1 MSPLMT
7 STWSP
12 PSHLTPTTP
21 VKAVMSPSGLSPRSP
36 THNQNK
42 NSFSTPIAPTAV
54 APTTAQDLLN
64 DVMGVNRI
72 SGGGLRHLQHIEPS
86 ALQPTF
92 LFGSELSRRP
102 SQSIWSASL
111 DEQPLMFTGNGGP
124 SGHHYHSPSRS
135 ISGPSQDA
143 PQSIWS
149 SSYPNDTQNS
159 QQNYVG
165 ALPSAPFAIPPQA
178 MSLGGH
184 QRVPSSSMV
193 AAQLFPNHN
202 PNHHDSFGYNSPIV
216 QPPIQRPGSYG
227 LLPQSQMNSPL
238 SPGTGGYYSHLATAY
253 RHPPPHDPHM
263 GHHFTSAPMPQV
275 WGNAG

>member
-1 MSPLMT
+1 MSPLMA

-12 PSHLTPTTP
+12 PSHMTPTTP
-21 VKAVMSPSGLSPRSP
+21 VKPVTSPNGLSPRSP

-42 NSFSTPIAPTAV
+42 NTFSTPAAQTTV

-64 DVMGVNRI
+64 DVMGVNRTL
-72 SGGGLRHLQHIEPS
+72 GGRLRHPQHLESS

-124 SGHHYHSPSRS
+124 SGHHYHSSSRS
-135 ISGPSQDA
+135 MAGPSQDMS
-143 PQSIWS
+143 QSIWS
-149 SSYPNDTQNS
+149 SLYPNGTQNS
-159 QQNYVG
+159 QQNYAG
-165 ALPSAPFAIPPQA
+165 ALPSAPFA
-178 MSLGGH
+178 MSVGGD
-184 QRVPSSSMV
+184 QLVPSSSMV

-202 PNHHDSFGYNSPIV
+202 QIQHDPFYVSPVI
-216 QPPIQRPGSYG
+216 QPPIRRPDPYGS
-227 LLPQSQMNSPL
+227 LPQSQMNSPL
-238 SPGTGGYYSHLATAY
+238 TPNNGGYYSNHLAPAY
-253 RHPPPHDPHM
+253 HHPPPHDPHM
-263 GHHFTSAPMPQV
+263 GHHFASAPMPQV